1 VGCCRRQAQN
11 VRGRQ
16 LGTGPVRPRQIAG
29 LFAAV
34 LLAACFCLAAHPAAA
49 TPIGTMARGRAPPP
63 RELQA
68 GGPRRL
74 LPVAAAAVPA
84 KQPSSDQPRAR
95 AYLFRGALGPI
106 FSRGIDRLGAEL
118 RHAGITAN
126 VYEFTRCDAIA
137 DTAIAAYRQN
147 PAPIV
152 LIGHSMGGRCGLQFA
167 EKLQA
172 RHIPVSLLVT
182 IDPAHLSPDVPL
194 NVERFIN
201 IFLANSILGG
211 GNIQPAPGFQ
221 GHYASYDLSQ
231 HGGVFHI
238 TIDKIE
244 TIHRQLVDKIV
255 DLTATPA
262 TPATAE
268 GEPAPLPLR
277 YVVPPG
283 SKIELWDSGMAVAAR
298 AGDTLPSLAMEYQVP
313 LWSLAQV
320 NPTVDSGPL
329 TAGQQIVVPRHLL
342 PPLTAVAMPP
352 SARPLQ
358 GAATAALQR
367 R

>member
-1 VGCCRRQAQN
+1 M
-11 VRGRQ
+11 RGRH
-16 LGTGPVRPRQIAG
+16 LGTGPAHLRQIAG
-29 LFAAV
+29 LFAA
-34 LLAACFCLAAHPAAA
+34 LLFAASFCLAAQPAAA
-49 TPIGTMARGRAPPP
+49 TPIAAMTRGRVPPP
-63 RELQA
+63 PHEQA
-68 GGPRRL
+68 GGTPGL
-74 LPVAAAAVPA
+74 LPAPAAVVPA
-84 KQPSSDQPRAR
+84 KQPPSDLPRAR

-201 IFLANSILGG
+201 VFLANSILGG
-211 GNIQPAPGFQ
+211 GNIQPTPGFQ
-221 GHYASYDLSQ
+221 GNYASYDLSQ

-255 DLTATPA
+255 DLAA

-277 YVVPPG
+277 YVVPPS
-283 SKIELWDSGMAVAAR
+283 SKIELWDSGVAVAAR
-298 AGDTLPSLAMEYQVP
+298 AGDTLQSLAMEYRVP
-313 LWSLAQV
+313 LWSLAQA

-329 TAGQQIVVPRHLL
+329 AAGQQIVVPRHLR
-342 PPLTAVAMPP
+342 PPPTAVATPS